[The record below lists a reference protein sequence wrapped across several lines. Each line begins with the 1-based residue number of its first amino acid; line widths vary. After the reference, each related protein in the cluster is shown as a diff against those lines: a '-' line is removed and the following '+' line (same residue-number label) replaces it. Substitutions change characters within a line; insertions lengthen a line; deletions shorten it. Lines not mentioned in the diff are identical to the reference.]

1 MKENSKKS
9 IIYGGLISSAGV
21 LLSKVLGLVYVI
33 PFNMIAGNDN
43 IAYYGYAYNIYSYL
57 LNISIAGIPFAIA
70 TLVAK
75 YYNVEDYKT
84 TLLIKKL
91 SLGLMMALGFIGMCF
106 VFLTSEQLATLIL
119 ANGSSARDIEITKN
133 TMMIISLAL
142 FFVPVLAGY
151 RGFYQGLKRMD
162 YYAFSQV
169 LEQLIRVFFLLGAG
183 SIAVYIFKQDQ
194 IWAVY
199 FAVFSASVSAICALL
214 HIWKYDKEEI
224 KEIKELAKVQERES
238 HSDPKVLLR
247 EMIVI
252 AIPYFLSS
260 IMAYSSNIIDLLF
273 YSKALEAT
281 GVHAEVTKFIYG
293 SVISVHTMKIISIPN
308 ILAIGFSA
316 SLIPYITTAIEKSDI
331 KLVSKHIKD
340 TLETVIY
347 IVLPLSFCCFFFS
360 KEIMYLLFGNGT
372 ITHVDALTNT
382 IISFE
387 QLDYENYLMKFRA
400 IDAIFGT
407 IAPLFT
413 SLLIAC
419 RLRKEALT
427 GLAIASVMK
436 LVTLYPCVQIFGMTG
451 STFSNLCY
459 YLAIIG
465 FDLYWINKKFHIR
478 WKYTL
483 RKLLVMLGALIIT
496 SSVYLI
502 MSLIFGDLTRFGRI
516 GLIPFTA
523 LEGIIVMV
531 VYVGLTGLFQLPQ
544 QIFKIDL
551 NTIIRKL
558 RRK

>member
-1 MKENSKKS
+1 MKESSKKS

-33 PFNMIAGNDN
+33 PFNMIAGSD
-43 IAYYGYAYNIYSYL
+43 IAYYGYAYQIYSYL

-106 VFLTSEQLATLIL
+106 VLFTSEPLATLIL
-119 ANGSSARDIEITKN
+119 ANGSSAKDIEITKN
-133 TMMIISLAL
+133 TLIIISFAL

-169 LEQLIRVFFLLGAG
+169 LEQFVRVFFLLGAG
-183 SIAVYIFKQDQ
+183 SIAVYLFKQDQ

-199 FAVFSASVSAICALL
+199 FAVFSTSVSAICALL
-214 HIWKYDKEEI
+214 HIYKYDREEI
-224 KEIKELAKVQERES
+224 KEIKQLASIQNREA
-238 HSDPKVLLR
+238 HSDPKILLK

-252 AIPYFLSS
+252 AIPYLLSS
-260 IMAYSSNIIDLLF
+260 IMAYSSNIVDLLF

-293 SVISVHTMKIISIPN
+293 SVISVQTAKVISIPN

-316 SLIPYITTAIEKSDI
+316 SLIPYITTAIEKND
-331 KLVSKHIKD
+331 KKQVCKYIKD
-340 TLETVIY
+340 TLETVLY
-347 IVLPLSFCCFFFS
+347 IVLPLGLCCFIFS
-360 KEIMYLLFGNGT
+360 KEIMYLLFGNAT
-372 ITHVDALTNT
+372 WSNVDSLTNSVIT
-382 IISFE
+382 FQE
-387 QLDYENYLMKFRA
+387 LDFGNYIMKFRSL
-400 IDAIFGT
+400 DAIFGT

-427 GLAIASVMK
+427 GLAIASLMK
-436 LVTLYPCVQIFGMTG
+436 LITLYPCVQIFGMSG
-451 STFSNLCY
+451 ATFSNLFY
-459 YLAIIG
+459 YFAIIG
-465 FDLYWINKKFHIR
+465 FDLYWLNKKYHIQ

-496 SSVYLI
+496 SVVYLI
-502 MSLIFGDLTRFGRI
+502 MSMIFGDLTRFGRI
-516 GLIPFTA
+516 GLIPLTVV
-523 LEGIIVMV
+523 EGIVVMIV
-531 VYVGLTGLFQLPQ
+531 YLGLTGLFQLPQ
-544 QIFKIDL
+544 TIFHINL
-551 NTIIRKL
+551 NTIVRKL
-558 RRK
+558 RRR

>member
-1 MKENSKKS
+1 MSETNKKS

-33 PFNMIAGNDN
+33 PFNMIAGNEN

-91 SLGLMMALGFIGMCF
+91 SLGLMMALGFLGMCF
-106 VFLTSEQLATLIL
+106 VFFMSGPLATLIL
-119 ANGSSARDIEITKN
+119 ANGSSASDVEITKN
-133 TMMIISLAL
+133 TMIIISLAL

-169 LEQLIRVFFLLGAG
+169 LEQLVRVFFLLGAG
-183 SIAVYIFKQDQ
+183 SIAVYVFKQDQ

-199 FAVFSASVSAICALL
+199 FAVFSATVAAICALL
-214 HIWKYDKEEI
+214 HIWQYDKEEI
-224 KEIKELAKVQERES
+224 KEIKELARSQERES
-238 HSDPKVLLR
+238 NTDVKVLLK
-247 EMIVI
+247 EIIVI

-260 IMAYSSNIIDLLF
+260 IMAYSSNIVDLLF

-281 GVHAEVTKFIYG
+281 GVPAFVTKFIYG
-293 SVISVHTMKIISIPN
+293 SVISVHSTKIISIPQ

-316 SLIPYITTAIEKSDI
+316 SLIPYITTAIEKNDI
-331 KLVSKHIKD
+331 KQVCKYIKD
-340 TLETVIY
+340 TLESVLY
-347 IVLPLSFCCFFFS
+347 IVLPLSFCLFFFS
-360 KEIMYLLFGNGT
+360 KEIMFLLFGNDT
-372 ITHVDALTNT
+372 ITQTDTITNT
-382 IISFE
+382 IITIQ
-387 QLDYENYLMKFRA
+387 QLDYENYLMRFRS

-427 GLAIASVMK
+427 GLAIASIMK
-436 LVTLYPCVQIFGMTG
+436 LIMLYPCVQIFGMTG
-451 STFSNLCY
+451 ATFSNLFY
-459 YLAIIG
+459 YFAIIG

-483 RKLLVMLGALIIT
+483 RKLLVMLGALIVT
-496 SSVYLI
+496 SVVYLVLS
-502 MSLIFGDLTRFGRI
+502 MIFGDLTRFGRI
-516 GLIPFTA
+516 GLIPLTV

-531 VYVGLTGLFQLPQ
+531 VYVGLTGIFELPQ
-544 QIFKIDL
+544 KIFHIDL